1 VSGVI
6 LPLGAKTIG
15 ASTYRGRKAQTLLQ
29 AARHNL
35 RDIQKELGANS
46 HIDATRIGLNEVI
59 AGPGTP
65 TGVAALAL
73 ELMAGAGVDVGKLRK
88 DHTQAHELLFTLPA
102 DSTVNTQDYFKHCH
116 AWAVDQFGRDNI
128 LSAVIHR
135 DESAPHMH
143 ILIVP
148 IQAGRYV
155 GTSLIDRA
163 KLAKLRAGFAAD
175 VAPAFGLRVTPPLMG
190 AARAKV
196 IEVIYERLQST
207 HDPVLD
213 SVLWLTVKADI
224 ARNPASYAARMGIV
238 PEYALPGNDG
248 GKAFRLIAL
257 STGKGGK
264 TERREKPQGF
274 AKAQS
279 DGVPKPQ
286 GFESDPEKHRNPSC
300 VGFTPK
306 PPPQPVTS
314 TSTQPPANETSG
326 APDQHSASMVQA
338 LDQTDPHGDNPPNEI
353 DVAHLDDEQ
362 FIEQITRHHDCD
374 LDPARYDL
382 TSGDYI
388 PTRPPAPRRHQQAV
402 TEALMGL
409 ATNRNKFTTRPMP
422 TTLSKATT
430 P

>member
-1 VSGVI
+1 MSMVI
-6 LPLGAKTIG
+6 LPLGVKTIG

-73 ELMAGAGVDVGKLRK
+73 ELMAGAGVEVGKLRK

-102 DSTVNTQDYFKHCH
+102 DSTVNTQAYFKHCH

-143 ILIVP
+143 VLIVP
-148 IQAGRYV
+148 MDGGRYV

-163 KLAKLRAGFAAD
+163 KLAKLRAGFATD
-175 VAPAFGLRVTPPLMG
+175 VAPVFGLRVTPPLTG

-196 IEVIYERLQST
+196 IEVIYGRLQST
-207 HDPVLD
+207 HDPILN
-213 SVLWLTVKADI
+213 SALWLTVKADI

-238 PEYALPGNDG
+238 PEYTLPGNDG
-248 GKAFRLIAL
+248 GKEFKRIAL
-257 STGKGGK
+257 SSGKGGK

-274 AKAQS
+274 GNGQS

-286 GFESDPEKHRNPSC
+286 GFENDPEKHRNPPC
-300 VGFTPK
+300 VGLTPK
-306 PPPQPVTS
+306 PTHS
-314 TSTQPPANETSG
+314 PAPK
-326 APDQHSASMVQA
+326 AAQH
-338 LDQTDPHGDNPPNEI
+338 LPNEI

-374 LDPARYDL
+374 QAPDRYDSV
-382 TSGDYI
+382 TGDFI
-388 PTRPPAPRRHQQAV
+388 PIKPTAPRRHQQTV
-402 TEALMGL
+402 HEALMALNSHRVKQG
-409 ATNRNKFTTRPMP
+409 FS
-422 TTLSKATT
+422 LSVGVKL
-430 P
+430 